1 MLGEFRAAKWS
12 ISACIRL
19 QPTPW
24 FCAVGS
30 TEIGPMPANRR
41 ALIGEVAADDPASI
55 LGYDAI
61 KTRIGE
67 QHRQQAGRNFNGR
80 KARWKIVTLGEG
92 LECPIENDATRGGV
106 CGCCRTN

>member
-1 MLGEFRAAKWS
+1 
-12 ISACIRL
+12 
-19 QPTPW
+19 
-24 FCAVGS
+24 
-30 TEIGPMPANRR
+30 MPANRR

-106 CGCCRTN
+106 CGCCRTNGDRHWNVLLSILRNSRLARP